1 MYIIPCRCAEHAYAA
16 ETDRKWMTQEK
27 ERKDKARLTHENIRT
42 GNMERAT
49 QRMNE
54 RDGGLAKHS
63 VECTAGINWEEAKV
77 IGREEG
83 RMQRNMLEGVE
94 TIKQKAMG
102 RKPLNISNQMEHW
115 QATIYSFL
123 ETT

>member
-1 MYIIPCRCAEHAYAA
+1 M
-16 ETDRKWMTQEK
+16 K
-27 ERKDKARLTHENIRT
+27 EMGE
-42 GNMERAT
+42 
-49 QRMNE
+49 
-54 RDGGLAKHS
+54 LAKHS

-83 RMQRNMLEGVE
+83 RMQRKMLEGVE